1 MPADDVH
8 LIRNSVF
15 FWVIFAV
22 AFLAVPYTQLDHM
35 LLMPGDIGDGRL
47 NNYFLENIYRYI
59 QGQSPSLVHLS
70 FFYPFPYVLGF
81 SDNHFGSSPAYLLPR
96 AITGQADTAFQIW
109 YLFGY
114 FANYLAAY
122 YALRK
127 LDISAFAAAA
137 GALVFAFAL
146 PVTAHSGHAQ
156 LHYRFGVPLAIAMFI
171 RFLERKDWRYF
182 AAAAAWLVWQF
193 YCTIYIG
200 FFLLLMLAAIASVY
214 VYRSLKG
221 NSGGIKTI
229 STVFAGRFRQ
239 LPDAERIK
247 LAVIFA
253 VLVFFMALL
262 FYPYLRVSM
271 LYDAKRHWHE
281 ISSMM
286 PRLQSYFLDD
296 HSTLWA
302 SQSGIFASLPMRHEH
317 QMFVGAVPMLL
328 TISGYLL
335 GRRQYTG
342 LAFPLL
348 SGSLVLLLV
357 LTLSIGGVSL
367 WYVFS
372 KLPLASAIRAMT
384 RIILVF
390 LFPVA
395 FLGAVA
401 IDRLSLRLRAK
412 PNWRRMALLMVIPL
426 LLFEFS
432 AIAPGGSSKAEW
444 RHRLET
450 SEQAMPADLPS
461 GSILFYAQVGD
472 VFYAD
477 EIDAM
482 WVALNHGLPT
492 LNGYSGLYPP
502 GYSVEF
508 GNDCAELPQRVRQ
521 YLGFIGQLDNKEAYL
536 DLMHRIVPVGFSGCD
551 ADWLADSPYTAASRA
566 YSADELSR
574 LSLEYA
580 GRGAWAG
587 KPYVHITIK
596 NSGNHSICAAS
607 AVNKPVRLSWRVL
620 DADGKP
626 LSGWDTRKSLPYDIP
641 ANGSVN
647 VKIPVHAELAGRGRK
662 LQISIVQEFAFW
674 GHDIGIRPLEL
685 DWAAE

>member
-1 MPADDVH
+1 MPANHVQ
-8 LIRNSVF
+8 LIRKSAF
-15 FWVIFAV
+15 FWGFFAL
-22 AFLAVPYTQLDHM
+22 AFLAVPYAELDHM

-59 QGQSPSLVHLS
+59 QGKSPSLVHLS

-137 GALVFAFAL
+137 GALIFAFAL

-156 LHYRFGVPLAIAMFI
+156 LHYRFGVPLAISAFI
-171 RFLERKDWRYF
+171 HFLERKDWRYF

-200 FFLLLMLAAIASVY
+200 FFLLLMLAAMACVY
-214 VYRSLKG
+214 VFRSLKDS
-221 NSGGIKTI
+221 SGGIKAI
-229 STVFAGRFRQ
+229 STMFADRFSR
-239 LPDAERIK
+239 LPDAERIR

-253 VLVFFMALL
+253 ALLFFTAVL
-262 FYPYLRVSM
+262 FYPYLRVSL
-271 LYDAKRHWHE
+271 LYDARRHWHE

-296 HSTLWA
+296 YSTLWA

-328 TISGYLL
+328 AIGGYLL
-335 GRRQYTG
+335 GRRQNTG

-348 SGSLVLLLV
+348 SGSLALLLV

-401 IDRLSLRLRAK
+401 IDRLKARLITK
-412 PNWRRMALLMVIPL
+412 PVWRRMALFVMVPL
-426 LLFEFS
+426 LVFEF
-432 AIAPGGSSKAEW
+432 AATAPVVSSKAEW
-444 RHRLET
+444 RHRLEAR
-450 SEQAMPADLPS
+450 EQAMPTGLPP
-461 GSILFYAQVGD
+461 GAILFYAQAGD
-472 VFYAD
+472 IFYAD

-508 GNDCAELPQRVRQ
+508 GNDCAELPLRIRQ
-521 YLGFIGQLDNKEAYL
+521 YLGFTGQLDNKKAYQ
-536 DLMHRIVPVGFSGCD
+536 DLMHRIVPVGFTGCD
-551 ADWLADSPYTAASRA
+551 ADWLADRPYTVASRA

-580 GRGAWAG
+580 RRGASAG
-587 KPYVHITIK
+587 KPYVHVTIK
-596 NSGNHSICAAS
+596 NSGQHSICAAS
-607 AVNKPVRLSWRVL
+607 AVNKPVRLSWRVIG
-620 DADGKP
+620 ADGKP

-662 LQISIVQEFAFW
+662 LQISVVQEFVFW

-685 DWAAE
+685 DWVAE